1 MISFIIIPIDFLF
14 PCWDFQVWTDLQTK
28 TNWRART
35 YKHGESTSTRRTY
48 KQFLWRAFATSPLPK
63 VQMLFWFSL
72 PRNLIMDDYCPRI
85 ALAIVT
91 AEGVT
96 MTAFFFLFLLLAM
109 NVRPA
114 DTIFRGWKRKWWC
127 RHRWATPKQGRW
139 VLRQS

>member
-1 MISFIIIPIDFLF
+1 
-14 PCWDFQVWTDLQTK
+14 
-28 TNWRART
+28 
-35 YKHGESTSTRRTY
+35 
-48 KQFLWRAFATSPLPK
+48 
-63 VQMLFWFSL
+63 
-72 PRNLIMDDYCPRI
+72 
-85 ALAIVT
+85 
-91 AEGVT
+91 